1 MSDDK
6 QTEKVQLHDAYAG
19 GDPNITAGVYDNWA
33 AEYEQHMK
41 SVGYTHPAMTVAMYT
56 RHQPAGDAPM
66 LDAGSGTGIMAEIL
80 PALGYPVI
88 DGFDISPGML
98 ALAAKKNLYRN
109 LAKGVLGE
117 RLDYADD
124 TYAGCTASGVFTE
137 GHAPLDGLDE
147 LCRVVKPG
155 GHIVFSVARIYL
167 GEQIEAKAK
176 QLEDAGMAPRGGLS
190 GQDLR
195 LNPALDDK
203 AIMAQIYAFQVCSS
217 SAPES

>member
-6 QTEKVQLHDAYAG
+6 QTEKVQSLHDAYAG
-19 GDPNITAGVYDNWA
+19 GDLNITAGVYDNWA

-98 ALAAKKNLYRN
+98 GLAAKKNLYRN
-109 LAKGVLGE
+109 LAKGMLGE

-137 GHAPLDGLDE
+137 GHAPLVGLDE

-167 GEQIEAKAK
+167 GEEIEAKAK
-176 QLEDAGMAPRGGLS
+176 QLEDAGTWRRAEAS
-190 GQDLR
+190 GQYDST
-195 LNPALDDK
+195 PLDDK
-203 AIMAQIYAFQVCSS
+203 AIMAQIYAFQVL
-217 SAPES
+217 